1 MGRLST
7 LTVIL
12 IIGAW
17 GAATEGAS
25 PDDAVSSPAKA
36 ARKPAPVPPIKYLE
50 AGSRLFNSGNFEL
63 AAKYLNAAQMYRDQL
78 QQDEQTMLDAY
89 LKELSK
95 VRASIAAGSTAT
107 DGAGPPMT
115 AASPAMTPAAV
126 QAAPAMTP
134 TAVQAAPAM
143 TPAAVQAA
151 PAMTPTAVQAAP
163 AMTPAAVQ
171 AAPAMTPTAVQAAPA
186 MTAASPAM
194 TPAAVQA
201 APAMT
206 PAAVQAAPAM
216 TPAAVQ
222 AAPAMIPAAVQ
233 AAPAMTPAA
242 VQAAPAM
249 IPAAVQAA
257 PAMTPAAVQA
267 APAMTPAAVQAAP
280 AMTPAAVQAAP
291 AMTPAAVQAAP
302 AMTPAAVQAAPAT
315 TSVIQSGDPA
325 RGGAGDVA
333 ITSDVKQ
340 HAVWLLHEAREQM
353 AQGNFDAAEKKIAEA
368 EAIDIKWGLF
378 DDTPT
383 KVRTDLN
390 KERPKNLASTSKPAQ
405 SLPHNR
411 ENAHALLREARAVLA
426 NHQIDQAETIAQEVK
441 SWNLSY
447 SFFGDNPDKV
457 AAAARALRKRDKIR
471 NTPTRERASQGVYD
485 VLVQESR
492 QLMKLG
498 KLNEA
503 EAKVLQAQRMNVVP
517 ALTADRAESVLH
529 DIAMARV
536 RSGSGSPAATP
547 AAEPPSLVA
556 EPEAND
562 LLDKGDQAKAATKFV
577 ESEKLRDK
585 ESGRAA
591 IGQALATAAPA
602 VDASIQKSSGA
613 ESATEPLPAAPGAA
627 GSPTPDQPAAPAPDT
642 QPKPEPPGQ
651 GDAPGAGTR
660 RGWIAHPRS
669 ACRSCSR
676 HPAQAGTAC
685 PGRCARALAPGAA
698 GSPTPDQPAA
708 PASDTQ
714 PKPEPPVQGDA
725 PVRWHPARL
734 VRRPLIRLPLLPSTA
749 SPSRNRR
756 ARAMRPALAPGA
768 AGSPTPD
775 TPAAPALDSQ
785 PKPEPPGQG
794 DAPVALAP
802 GAAGSPTPDQPTAPA
817 LASQPKPE
825 PPGQGDAPAC
835 WHPARLDRRPLISLP
850 LLPSPA
856 SPSLNRLA
864 RAMRPCAGTRRGW
877 IADP

>member
-17 GAATEGAS
+17 GVTTEGAS
-25 PDDAVSSPAKA
+25 PDDAISSPAKA
-36 ARKPAPVPPIKYLE
+36 ARKPAPVPPIRYLE

-63 AAKYLNAAQMYRDQL
+63 AAKYLDAAQMYRDQL

-89 LKELSK
+89 FKELSR
-95 VRASIAAGSTAT
+95 VRASVAAGSTAT
-107 DGAGPPMT
+107 DGAG
-115 AASPAMTPAAV
+115 
-126 QAAPAMTP
+126 
-134 TAVQAAPAM
+134 
-143 TPAAVQAA
+143 
-151 PAMTPTAVQAAP
+151 
-163 AMTPAAVQ
+163 
-171 AAPAMTPTAVQAAPA
+171 PA

-222 AAPAMIPAAVQ
+222 AAPAMTPAAVQ
-233 AAPAMTPAA
+233 AAPAMT
-242 VQAAPAM
+242 
-249 IPAAVQAA
+249 PAAVQAA

-315 TSVIQSGDPA
+315 TRVIQSGDPA
-325 RGGAGDVA
+325 RGEACDVA
-333 ITSDVKQ
+333 VTPDVKQ

-383 KVRTDLN
+383 RVRTDLN
-390 KERPKNLASTSKPAQ
+390 KERPKILASTSKPAQ

-411 ENAHALLREARAVLA
+411 ENARALLREARAALA
-426 NHQIDQAETIAQEVK
+426 NHQIDQAEAIAQEVR

-447 SFFGDNPDKV
+447 GFFGENPDKV
-457 AAAARALRKRDKIR
+457 AAAARALRKRDKIH
-471 NTPTRERASQGVYD
+471 NTPTRERPSQGVYD

-503 EAKVLQAQRMNVVP
+503 EAKALQAQRMNVVP

-556 EPEAND
+556 EHEAND
-562 LLDKGDQAKAATKFV
+562 LLDKGDQAKAAAKFV
-577 ESEKLRDK
+577 ESEKLRGK

-591 IGQALATAAPA
+591 IGQALETATPS

-613 ESATEPLPAAPGAA
+613 DSATEPLPAAHGAA
-627 GSPTPDQPAAPAPDT
+627 GAPTPDQPAAPAPDS
-642 QPKPEPPGQ
+642 QPKPEPPAQ

-660 RGWIAHPRS
+660 RGWFAHP
-669 ACRSCSR
+669 
-676 HPAQAGTAC
+676 
-685 PGRCARALAPGAA
+685 
-698 GSPTPDQPAA
+698 
-708 PASDTQ
+708 
-714 PKPEPPVQGDA
+714 
-725 PVRWHPARL
+725 
-734 VRRPLIRLPLLPSTA
+734 
-749 SPSRNRR
+749 
-756 ARAMRPALAPGA
+756 
-768 AGSPTPD
+768 
-775 TPAAPALDSQ
+775 
-785 PKPEPPGQG
+785 
-794 DAPVALAP
+794 
-802 GAAGSPTPDQPTAPA
+802 
-817 LASQPKPE
+817 
-825 PPGQGDAPAC
+825 
-835 WHPARLDRRPLISLP
+835 
-850 LLPSPA
+850 
-856 SPSLNRLA
+856 
-864 RAMRPCAGTRRGW
+864 
-877 IADP
+877 

>member
-1 MGRLST
+1 M
-7 LTVIL
+7 
-12 IIGAW
+12 
-17 GAATEGAS
+17 
-25 PDDAVSSPAKA
+25 
-36 ARKPAPVPPIKYLE
+36 PPIKYLE

-63 AAKYLNAAQMYRDQL
+63 GAKYLNAAQMYRDQL

-95 VRASIAAGSTAT
+95 VRASTAAGSTAT
-107 DGAGPPMT
+107 DGAGAAKT

-126 QAAPAMTP
+126 QAAPAMTDG
-134 TAVQAAPAM
+134 AGAAK
-143 TPAAVQAA
+143 
-151 PAMTPTAVQAAP
+151 
-163 AMTPAAVQ
+163 
-171 AAPAMTPTAVQAAPA
+171 
-186 MTAASPAM
+186 TAASPAM

-206 PAAVQAAPAM
+206 DGAGAAKTAAS
-216 TPAAVQ
+216 
-222 AAPAMIPAAVQ
+222 
-233 AAPAMTPAA
+233 
-242 VQAAPAM
+242 
-249 IPAAVQAA
+249 

-267 APAMTPAAVQAAP
+267 APAMTDGAGAAKTAASPAMTPAAVQAAP
-280 AMTPAAVQAAP
+280 AMTDGAGAAKTAASPAMTPAAVQAAPAMTDGAGAAKTAASPAMTPAAVQAAPAMTDGAGAAKTAASPAMTPAAVQAAPAMTDGAGAAKTAASP

-333 ITSDVKQ
+333 ITPDVKQ

-390 KERPKNLASTSKPAQ
+390 KERPKSLASTSKRAQ

-426 NHQIDQAETIAQEVK
+426 NHQIDQAEAIAQEVK

-471 NTPTRERASQGVYD
+471 NTPTRERARQGVYD

-503 EAKVLQAQRMNVVP
+503 EAKALQAQRMNVVP

-547 AAEPPSLVA
+547 AAEAPSLVA
-556 EPEAND
+556 EHEAND
-562 LLDKGDQAKAATKFV
+562 LLNKGDQAKAAAKFV

-591 IGQALATAAPA
+591 IGQALATAAPS

-627 GSPTPDQPAAPAPDT
+627 GSPTPDKPAAPAPDS
-642 QPKPEPPGQ
+642 QPRPEPPGQ
-651 GDAPGAGTR
+651 GDALA
-660 RGWIAHPRS
+660 
-669 ACRSCSR
+669 
-676 HPAQAGTAC
+676 
-685 PGRCARALAPGAA
+685 APGAA
-698 GSPTPDQPAA
+698 GSPTPAQ
-708 PASDTQ
+708 
-714 PKPEPPVQGDA
+714 
-725 PVRWHPARL
+725 
-734 VRRPLIRLPLLPSTA
+734 
-749 SPSRNRR
+749 
-756 ARAMRPALAPGA
+756 
-768 AGSPTPD
+768 
-775 TPAAPALDSQ
+775 PAAPALDSQ

-794 DAPVALAP
+794 DAP
-802 GAAGSPTPDQPTAPA
+802 G
-817 LASQPKPE
+817 
-825 PPGQGDAPAC
+825 
-835 WHPARLDRRPLISLP
+835 
-850 LLPSPA
+850 
-856 SPSLNRLA
+856 
-864 RAMRPCAGTRRGW
+864 GTRRGW
-877 IADP
+877 FADPCSACRSCPRQPAQA

>member
-7 LTVIL
+7 LTVLLIL
-12 IIGAW
+12 GAW

-25 PDDAVSSPAKA
+25 PDDAISSPAKA

-63 AAKYLNAAQMYRDQL
+63 AAKYLDAAQMYRDQL

-95 VRASIAAGSTAT
+95 VRASTAAGSTAT
-107 DGAGPPMT
+107 DGAGAAKT

-126 QAAPAMTP
+126 QAAPAMTDG
-134 TAVQAAPAM
+134 AGAAK
-143 TPAAVQAA
+143 
-151 PAMTPTAVQAAP
+151 
-163 AMTPAAVQ
+163 
-171 AAPAMTPTAVQAAPA
+171 
-186 MTAASPAM
+186 TAASPAM

-206 PAAVQAAPAM
+206 DGAGAAKTAAS
-216 TPAAVQ
+216 
-222 AAPAMIPAAVQ
+222 
-233 AAPAMTPAA
+233 
-242 VQAAPAM
+242 
-249 IPAAVQAA
+249 

-267 APAMTPAAVQAAP
+267 APAMTDGAGAAKIAASPAMTPAAVQAAPAMTDGAGAAKTAASPAMTPAAVQAAPAMTDGAGAAKTAASPAMTPAAVQAAPAMTDGAGAAKTAASP

-325 RGGAGDVA
+325 RGGVGDVA
-333 ITSDVKQ
+333 ITPDVKQ

-390 KERPKNLASTSKPAQ
+390 KERPKSLASTSKRAQ

-426 NHQIDQAETIAQEVK
+426 NHQIDQAEAIAQEVK

-471 NTPTRERASQGVYD
+471 NTPTRERARQGVYD

-503 EAKVLQAQRMNVVP
+503 EAKALQAQRMNVVP

-547 AAEPPSLVA
+547 AAEAPSLVA
-556 EPEAND
+556 EHEAND
-562 LLDKGDQAKAATKFV
+562 LLNKGDQAKAAAKFV

-591 IGQALATAAPA
+591 IGQALATAAPS

-627 GSPTPDQPAAPAPDT
+627 GSPTPDKPAAPAPDS
-642 QPKPEPPGQ
+642 QPRPEPPAQ
-651 GDAPGAGTR
+651 GDALA
-660 RGWIAHPRS
+660 
-669 ACRSCSR
+669 
-676 HPAQAGTAC
+676 
-685 PGRCARALAPGAA
+685 APGAA
-698 GSPTPDQPAA
+698 GSPTPAQAAA
-708 PASDTQ
+708 PAPDSQ
-714 PKPEPPVQGDA
+714 PKPEPPGQGDA

-734 VRRPLIRLPLLPSTA
+734 VRRPLLRLPLLPSTA
-749 SPSRNRR
+749 SPSR
-756 ARAMRPALAPGA
+756 
-768 AGSPTPD
+768 
-775 TPAAPALDSQ
+775 
-785 PKPEPPGQG
+785 
-794 DAPVALAP
+794 
-802 GAAGSPTPDQPTAPA
+802 
-817 LASQPKPE
+817 
-825 PPGQGDAPAC
+825 
-835 WHPARLDRRPLISLP
+835 
-850 LLPSPA
+850 
-856 SPSLNRLA
+856 NRLA

-877 IADP
+877 IAHPCSACRSCSRQPAQAGTAWPGRCARRAGTRHGWIAHPCSACRSCSRQPAQV

>member
-7 LTVIL
+7 LTVLLIL
-12 IIGAW
+12 GAW

-25 PDDAVSSPAKA
+25 PDDAISSPAKA

-63 AAKYLNAAQMYRDQL
+63 GAKYLNAAQMYRDQL

-95 VRASIAAGSTAT
+95 VRASTAAGSTAT
-107 DGAGPPMT
+107 DGAGAAKT

-126 QAAPAMTP
+126 QAAPAMTDG
-134 TAVQAAPAM
+134 AGAAK
-143 TPAAVQAA
+143 
-151 PAMTPTAVQAAP
+151 
-163 AMTPAAVQ
+163 
-171 AAPAMTPTAVQAAPA
+171 
-186 MTAASPAM
+186 TAASPAM

-206 PAAVQAAPAM
+206 DGAGAAKTAAS
-216 TPAAVQ
+216 
-222 AAPAMIPAAVQ
+222 
-233 AAPAMTPAA
+233 
-242 VQAAPAM
+242 
-249 IPAAVQAA
+249 

-267 APAMTPAAVQAAP
+267 APAMTDGAGAAKTAASPAMTPAAVQAAP
-280 AMTPAAVQAAP
+280 AMTDGAGAAKTAASPAMTPAAVQAAPAMTDGAGAAKTAASPAMTPAAVQAAPAMTDGAGAAKTAASPAMTPAAVQAAPAMTDGAGAAKTAASP

-333 ITSDVKQ
+333 ITPDVKQ

-390 KERPKNLASTSKPAQ
+390 KERPKSLASTSKRAQ

-426 NHQIDQAETIAQEVK
+426 NHQIDQAEAIAQEVK

-471 NTPTRERASQGVYD
+471 NTPTRERARQGVYD

-503 EAKVLQAQRMNVVP
+503 EAKALQAQRMNVVP

-547 AAEPPSLVA
+547 AAEAPSLVA
-556 EPEAND
+556 EHEAND
-562 LLDKGDQAKAATKFV
+562 LLNKGDQAKAAAKFV

-591 IGQALATAAPA
+591 IGQALATAAPS

-627 GSPTPDQPAAPAPDT
+627 GSPTPDKPAAPAPDS
-642 QPKPEPPGQ
+642 QPRPEPPGQ
-651 GDAPGAGTR
+651 GDALA
-660 RGWIAHPRS
+660 
-669 ACRSCSR
+669 
-676 HPAQAGTAC
+676 
-685 PGRCARALAPGAA
+685 APGAA
-698 GSPTPDQPAA
+698 GSPTPAQ
-708 PASDTQ
+708 
-714 PKPEPPVQGDA
+714 
-725 PVRWHPARL
+725 
-734 VRRPLIRLPLLPSTA
+734 
-749 SPSRNRR
+749 
-756 ARAMRPALAPGA
+756 
-768 AGSPTPD
+768 
-775 TPAAPALDSQ
+775 PAAPALDSQ

-794 DAPVALAP
+794 DAPAAP
-802 GAAGSPTPDQPTAPA
+802 GAAGSPTPAQAAAPA
-817 LASQPKPE
+817 LDSQPKPE
-825 PPGQGDAPAC
+825 PPGQGDAPALA
-835 WHPARLDRRPLISLP
+835 PGAAGSPTPAQPAAPAPDSQPKPEPPGQGDAPAPAPGAAGSPTLLRLRSASTEQVNADDARLTGADDCSVR
-850 LLPSPA
+850 LL
-856 SPSLNRLA
+856 N
-864 RAMRPCAGTRRGW
+864 
-877 IADP
+877 

>member
-7 LTVIL
+7 LTVLLIL
-12 IIGAW
+12 GAW

-25 PDDAVSSPAKA
+25 PDDAISSPAKA

-63 AAKYLNAAQMYRDQL
+63 GAKYLDAAQMYRDQL

-95 VRASIAAGSTAT
+95 VRASTAAGSTAT
-107 DGAGPPMT
+107 DGAGAAKT

-126 QAAPAMTP
+126 QAAPAMTDG
-134 TAVQAAPAM
+134 AGAAK
-143 TPAAVQAA
+143 
-151 PAMTPTAVQAAP
+151 
-163 AMTPAAVQ
+163 
-171 AAPAMTPTAVQAAPA
+171 
-186 MTAASPAM
+186 TAASPAM

-206 PAAVQAAPAM
+206 DGAGAAKTAAS
-216 TPAAVQ
+216 
-222 AAPAMIPAAVQ
+222 
-233 AAPAMTPAA
+233 
-242 VQAAPAM
+242 
-249 IPAAVQAA
+249 

-267 APAMTPAAVQAAP
+267 APAMTDGAGAAKTAASPAMTPAAVQAAP
-280 AMTPAAVQAAP
+280 AMTDGAGAAKTAASPAMTPAAVQAAPAMTDGAGAAKTAASPAMTPAAVQAAPAMTDGAGAAKTAASPAMTPAAVQAAPAMTDGAGAAKTAASPAMTPAAVQAAPAMTDGAGAAKTAASPAMTPAAVQAAPAMTDGAGAAKTAASPAMTPAAVQAAASP

-333 ITSDVKQ
+333 ITPDVKQ

-390 KERPKNLASTSKPAQ
+390 KERPKSLASTSKRAQ

-426 NHQIDQAETIAQEVK
+426 NHQIDQAEAIAQEVK

-471 NTPTRERASQGVYD
+471 NTPTRERARQGVYD

-503 EAKVLQAQRMNVVP
+503 EAKALQAQRMNVVP

-547 AAEPPSLVA
+547 AAEAPSLVA
-556 EPEAND
+556 EHEAND
-562 LLDKGDQAKAATKFV
+562 LLNKGDQAKAAAKFV

-591 IGQALATAAPA
+591 IGQALATAAPS

-627 GSPTPDQPAAPAPDT
+627 GSPTPDKPAAPAPDSQPRPEPPGQGDALAAPGAAGSPTPAQPAAPALDSQPKPEPPGQGDALAAPGAAGSPTPAQPAAPAPDS

-660 RGWIAHPRS
+660 RGWIAHPCS

-676 HPAQAGTAC
+676 QPAQA
-685 PGRCARALAPGAA
+685 
-698 GSPTPDQPAA
+698 
-708 PASDTQ
+708 
-714 PKPEPPVQGDA
+714 
-725 PVRWHPARL
+725 
-734 VRRPLIRLPLLPSTA
+734 
-749 SPSRNRR
+749 
-756 ARAMRPALAPGA
+756 
-768 AGSPTPD
+768 
-775 TPAAPALDSQ
+775 
-785 PKPEPPGQG
+785 
-794 DAPVALAP
+794 
-802 GAAGSPTPDQPTAPA
+802 
-817 LASQPKPE
+817 
-825 PPGQGDAPAC
+825 
-835 WHPARLDRRPLISLP
+835 
-850 LLPSPA
+850 
-856 SPSLNRLA
+856 
-864 RAMRPCAGTRRGW
+864 
-877 IADP
+877 

>member
-1 MGRLST
+1 
-7 LTVIL
+7 
-12 IIGAW
+12 
-17 GAATEGAS
+17 
-25 PDDAVSSPAKA
+25 
-36 ARKPAPVPPIKYLE
+36 
-50 AGSRLFNSGNFEL
+50 
-63 AAKYLNAAQMYRDQL
+63 MYRDQL

-95 VRASIAAGSTAT
+95 VRASTAAGSTAT
-107 DGAGPPMT
+107 DGAGAAKT

-126 QAAPAMTP
+126 QAAPAMTDG
-134 TAVQAAPAM
+134 AGAAK
-143 TPAAVQAA
+143 
-151 PAMTPTAVQAAP
+151 
-163 AMTPAAVQ
+163 
-171 AAPAMTPTAVQAAPA
+171 
-186 MTAASPAM
+186 TAASPAM

-206 PAAVQAAPAM
+206 DGAGAAKTAAS
-216 TPAAVQ
+216 
-222 AAPAMIPAAVQ
+222 
-233 AAPAMTPAA
+233 
-242 VQAAPAM
+242 
-249 IPAAVQAA
+249 

-267 APAMTPAAVQAAP
+267 APAMTDGAGAAKIAASPAMTPAAVQAAPAMTDGAGAAKTAASPAMTPAAVQAAPAMTDGAGAAKTAASPAMTPAAVQAAPAMTDGAGAAKTAASP

-325 RGGAGDVA
+325 RGGVGDVA
-333 ITSDVKQ
+333 ITPDVKQ

-390 KERPKNLASTSKPAQ
+390 KERPKSLASTSKRAQ

-426 NHQIDQAETIAQEVK
+426 NHQIDQAEAIAQEVK

-471 NTPTRERASQGVYD
+471 NTPTRERARQGVYD

-503 EAKVLQAQRMNVVP
+503 EAKALQAQRMNVVP

-547 AAEPPSLVA
+547 AAEAPSLVA
-556 EPEAND
+556 EHEAND
-562 LLDKGDQAKAATKFV
+562 LLNKGDQAKAAAKFV

-591 IGQALATAAPA
+591 IGQALATAAPS

-627 GSPTPDQPAAPAPDT
+627 GSPTPDKPAAPAPDS
-642 QPKPEPPGQ
+642 QPGLN
-651 GDAPGAGTR
+651 R
-660 RGWIAHPRS
+660 LPR
-669 ACRSCSR
+669 AMRWR
-676 HPAQAGTAC
+676 HPARLVRRPLLRLPLLLPTAS
-685 PGRCARALAPGAA
+685 PSRNRLARAMRPR
-698 GSPTPDQPAA
+698 
-708 PASDTQ
+708 
-714 PKPEPPVQGDA
+714 
-725 PVRWHPARL
+725 RWHPARL
-734 VRRPLIRLPLLPSTA
+734 VRRPLLRLPLLPSTA
-749 SPSRNRR
+749 SPSRNRL

-768 AGSPTPD
+768 AGSPTPAQ
-775 TPAAPALDSQ
+775 PAAPAPDSQ

-794 DAPVALAP
+794 NAP
-802 GAAGSPTPDQPTAPA
+802 GA
-817 LASQPKPE
+817 
-825 PPGQGDAPAC
+825 
-835 WHPARLDRRPLISLP
+835 
-850 LLPSPA
+850 
-856 SPSLNRLA
+856 
-864 RAMRPCAGTRRGW
+864 GTRHGW
-877 IADP
+877 IAHPCSACRSCSRQPAQV